1 MSLLWYLISF
11 DHRSLIYSALFSIL
25 VLSGVGLPMPEE
37 VTLLFGGYLAY
48 AGFIHFWPAVY
59 VLLLGNITGD
69 IAGYCVGRFFGDWM
83 YRTLFSR
90 FQLTAKLFK
99 KGEEYF
105 ARHGERIVFF
115 TRPLIGVRAAIPLL
129 AGHFKM
135 NFFKFVLFDIIITI
149 PWTFAIVF
157 ASYVLGTGLEWLT
170 EARIIRHVVFAVIG
184 VAILTFLALQYTKN
198 NVKSLA
204 SGE

>member
-11 DHRSLIYSALFSIL
+11 DHRSLIYAALFSIL
-25 VLSGVGLPMPEE
+25 VFSGVGLPMPEE

-48 AGFIHFWPAVY
+48 VGFIHFWPAVY
-59 VLLLGNITGD
+59 ILLLGNITGD
-69 IAGYCVGRFFGDWM
+69 IMGYCVGRFFGAWM
-83 YRTLFSR
+83 YRTLFAR

-105 ARHGERIVFF
+105 SRHGERIVFF

-157 ASYVLGTGLEWLT
+157 ASYALGTGLEWLT
-170 EARIIRHVVFAVIG
+170 EVRIIRHMIFAVIG
-184 VAILTFLALQYTKN
+184 VAVLFFLAVQYTKN
-198 NVKSLA
+198 NRPVP
-204 SGE
+204 